1 MPFAAESAN
10 TYSTEAHEEARRA
23 ENKRKT
29 EALEKIVKENFR
41 PTIDDFSNSPIHRRF
56 IRKDK
61 EYVAR
66 NQRNFEYS
74 KSADDQYHPKAIEY
88 LVQFSIN
95 NGNLF
100 YDEENESYTADS
112 IWPTEFDD
120 YSNRVD
126 AAFFLRSS
134 DFKCPVAFDIT
145 TKPDESG
152 VREKILISSN
162 DKNLGYP
169 VGLTDIRYCR
179 DEDGDLSWQTHV
191 PKYCVGVDKRTIDD
205 TLERSSVPEFGDLK
219 IDKEQTALI
228 SFKILY
234 EMSAQNQLF
243 ITPLMDEYSN
253 GGGELTKEENQD
265 FDNLGTIG
273 LITQQE
279 LRRLTKELPSDI
291 QLALGPAD
299 ENGEYDPDKVANL
312 FIDHDSAFRDK
323 TFSTIIKVTQSI
335 QKDLDQ
341 SPYKIS
347 HLAELS
353 FREDYKKTSIYRGFD
368 EATTAATR
376 RSEHFYDNRDTKTP
390 VIQRQPQATPQSQAS
405 RKTA

>member
-1 MPFAAESAN
+1 MSFAAELAN
-10 TYSTEAHEEARRA
+10 TYSTEAHEKARKA

-41 PTIDDFSNSPIHRRF
+41 PTIDDFSSSPVHRRF

-169 VGLTDIRYCR
+169 VGLTDI
-179 DEDGDLSWQTHV
+179 
-191 PKYCVGVDKRTIDD
+191 
-205 TLERSSVPEFGDLK
+205 SVPEFGGLN
-219 IDKEQTALI
+219 IDKGQTALI

-265 FDNLGTIG
+265 LDNLGAIG

-312 FIDHDSAFRDK
+312 FIDRDSTFRDK

-368 EATTAATR
+368 EAAMAATR

-390 VIQRQPQATPQSQAS
+390 VIQRQSQVTPQPQAS

>member
-10 TYSTEAHEEARRA
+10 TYSTEVHEEARKA

-41 PTIDDFSNSPIHRRF
+41 PTIDDFSSSPIHRRF

-179 DEDGDLSWQTHV
+179 DEDGDLSWQTRV

-205 TLERSSVPEFGDLK
+205 TLERSSVPEFGGLN
-219 IDKEQTALI
+219 IDKGQTALI

-265 FDNLGTIG
+265 LDNLGAIG

-312 FIDHDSAFRDK
+312 FIDRNSAFRDK
-323 TFSTIIKVTQSI
+323 TFATIVKVTQSI

-368 EATTAATR
+368 EAAMAATR
-376 RSEHFYDNRDTKTP
+376 RSEHFYDNRDAKTP

>member
-10 TYSTEAHEEARRA
+10 TYSTEAREEARKA

-41 PTIDDFSNSPIHRRF
+41 PTIDDFSSSPIHRRF

-179 DEDGDLSWQTHV
+179 DEDGDLSWQTRV

-205 TLERSSVPEFGDLK
+205 TLERSSVPEFGGLN
-219 IDKEQTALI
+219 IDKGQTALI

-265 FDNLGTIG
+265 LDNLGAIG

-312 FIDHDSAFRDK
+312 FIDRNSAFRDK
-323 TFSTIIKVTQSI
+323 TFATIVKVTQSI

-368 EATTAATR
+368 EAAVAATR

-390 VIQRQPQATPQSQAS
+390 VIRGQPQATPQSQAS

>member
-1 MPFAAESAN
+1 MSFAAELAN
-10 TYSTEAHEEARRA
+10 TYSTEAHEKARKA

-41 PTIDDFSNSPIHRRF
+41 PTIDDFSSSPIHRRF

-88 LVQFSIN
+88 LVQLSIN

-179 DEDGDLSWQTHV
+179 DEDGDLSWQTRV

-205 TLERSSVPEFGDLK
+205 TLERSSVPELGGLK

-234 EMSAQNQLF
+234 EMSQQNALF
-243 ITPLMDEYSN
+243 ENPLYDKVDNEEASEEEQQALHQMELLDNIYLKELDRLAKRLPQWANADCMTKAGTYDIDKIAKKFMTGDERDETFASIIETTQAIADEYADSDD
-253 GGGELTKEENQD
+253 GEGNPDTDYLKKAGD
-265 FDNLGTIG
+265 A
-273 LITQQE
+273 
-279 LRRLTKELPSDI
+279 LRRRPR
-291 QLALGPAD
+291 
-299 ENGEYDPDKVANL
+299 N
-312 FIDHDSAFRDK
+312 
-323 TFSTIIKVTQSI
+323 
-335 QKDLDQ
+335 
-341 SPYKIS
+341 
-347 HLAELS
+347 
-353 FREDYKKTSIYRGFD
+353 
-368 EATTAATR
+368 
-376 RSEHFYDNRDTKTP
+376 
-390 VIQRQPQATPQSQAS
+390 SQAIGRRAS
-405 RKTA
+405 NIGARLNH